1 MIWVEFV
8 ELWTIENL
16 HIFTLCQINEVERHL
31 TEELLCFGLS
41 KLIGLHLYLVD
52 GQRIIGLHEPSFF
65 FMLLPEGLWMLASVV
80 LRVDAVLLFKL
91 G

>member
-1 MIWVEFV
+1 MIWVELV
-8 ELWTIENL
+8 QLWTVESK
-16 HIFTLCQINEVERHL
+16 HIFSLSQVNEVERHL

-52 GQRIIGLHEPSFF
+52 GQRIVGLHEPSFF
-65 FMLLPEGLWMLASVV
+65 FMLLPEGLRVLASVV
-80 LRVDAVLLFKL
+80 LRVDAVLLFEL